1 MSEVNLVSITQPDY
15 DYTGCVSAQE
25 LIAWCA
31 RISNPGNQQ
40 NHQSAPKLLKY
51 LITHKHFSPLEMVD
65 VSLEVRTTRDI
76 ARQMLRHRSF
86 VFQEYSQRYADP
98 TKDLNFVTREAR
110 LQDPKNRQ
118 NSVEVSDDHLEALW
132 ADAQNIVKNEALKS
146 YRWAIDHGIAKEQAR
161 SVLPEGLT
169 ESVLIMKGSLRSWI
183 HYCILR
189 MAPETQREH
198 RIVAEQCWEIITEQ
212 FPDIVEAMKDE

>member
-118 NSVEVSDDHLEALW
+118 NSVEVSDVHLEALW

>member
-1 MSEVNLVSITQPDY
+1 
-15 DYTGCVSAQE
+15 
-25 LIAWCA
+25 
-31 RISNPGNQQ
+31 
-40 NHQSAPKLLKY
+40 
-51 LITHKHFSPLEMVD
+51 
-65 VSLEVRTTRDI
+65 
-76 ARQMLRHRSF
+76 
-86 VFQEYSQRYADP
+86 
-98 TKDLNFVTREAR
+98 

-212 FPDIVEAMKDE
+212 FPDIVEAFNADT